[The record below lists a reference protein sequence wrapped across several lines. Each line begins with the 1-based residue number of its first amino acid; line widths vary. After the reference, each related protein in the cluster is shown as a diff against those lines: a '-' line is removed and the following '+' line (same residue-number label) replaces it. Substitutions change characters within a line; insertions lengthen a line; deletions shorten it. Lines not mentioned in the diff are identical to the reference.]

1 MSDLLL
7 DDIDDIPT
15 LEIVMSRHIAELDRK
30 VAELEARFVIVGEFL
45 RDAGF
50 AADPKAV
57 GKQRA

>member
-15 LEIVMSRHIAELDRK
+15 LEIVMSRHI
-30 VAELEARFVIVGEFL
+30 AELEARFVIVGEFL